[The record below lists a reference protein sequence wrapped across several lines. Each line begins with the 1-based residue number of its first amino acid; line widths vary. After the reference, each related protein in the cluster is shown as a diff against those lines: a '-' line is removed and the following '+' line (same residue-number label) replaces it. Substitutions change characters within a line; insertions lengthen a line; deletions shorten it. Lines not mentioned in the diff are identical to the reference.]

1 MERMRAERGTWYID
15 RLKRTRETIKI
26 VLTLNFMSV
35 IKGRGE
41 GSERGEV
48 KISMMTGEVARVT
61 EVPS

>member
-1 MERMRAERGTWYID
+1 MERMRAERETWYID

-48 KISMMTGEVARVT
+48 KIRMMTGEVARVT